1 LAHAHVHWISRR
13 RGINAGRSVR
23 QREIGMGFAIPISD
37 GEIGQDRAIVIALP
51 RLSRGGLGEAVG
63 RSKGLLLPEG

>member
-1 LAHAHVHWISRR
+1 
-13 RGINAGRSVR
+13 
-23 QREIGMGFAIPISD
+23 MGFAIPISD